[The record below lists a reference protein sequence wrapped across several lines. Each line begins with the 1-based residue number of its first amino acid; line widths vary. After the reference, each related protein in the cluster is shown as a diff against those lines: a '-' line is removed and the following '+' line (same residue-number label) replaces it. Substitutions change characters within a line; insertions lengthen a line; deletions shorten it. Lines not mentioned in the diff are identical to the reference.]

1 MSKSNWA
8 VDLSGQT
15 VEDLGDSLE
24 DIADGNIVNPESTQ
38 SDPDHDP
45 YEKMTLHDLMVRMR
59 RLQVEELLGRLESGT
74 ATHQELAIIQRLL
87 NDSGYVIDRD
97 PDAPAGAGDAPTN
110 KSTRPMNLPD
120 LDEDFE

>member
-1 MSKSNWA
+1 MSSKPDWA
-8 VDLSGQT
+8 VDLSGKT
-15 VEDLGDSLE
+15 VEDLGDTLE
-24 DIADGNIVNPESTQ
+24 DIADGNIANPASTQ
-38 SDPDHDP
+38 SDPDHEP

-97 PDAPAGAGDAPTN
+97 PDSPGAPAN
-110 KSTRPMNLPD
+110 KSTRPMDLPE
-120 LDEDFE
+120 LEEDYE